1 MCVHVIPHICPDLGN
16 PGIIPTVKKPCYCT
30 SMANRRKHPQLSA
43 TVSVETYELL
53 RSASL
58 AIGQS
63 MSSVVSELLEAASPH
78 LRIVVQAHAVA
89 KESRDELPFVMQG
102 ILNDAGKQLVE
113 AQAEMSEVWNQVR
126 RQRPSK

>member
-1 MCVHVIPHICPDLGN
+1 MN
-16 PGIIPTVKKPCYCT
+16 
-30 SMANRRKHPQLSA
+30 MANRRKHPQLSA

-53 RSASL
+53 RAASA

-78 LRIVVQAHAVA
+78 LTLVVHAHAAA
-89 KESRDELPFVMQG
+89 KETRDDLPFVMQG
-102 ILNDAGKQLVE
+102 ILNDVGKQLGE
-113 AQAEMSEVWNQVR
+113 AQAEMSDVWNQVR